1 MISPKQYKI
10 LKMEKT
16 ENNHLNYIKLSE
28 ILSRNEIYRR
38 IEKDDPEKLEFIK
51 NYVKNRFNIDLD
63 QDDMIVFEPLHAG
76 LVILLL
82 FDILEEYISKG

>member
-1 MISPKQYKI
+1 
-10 LKMEKT
+10 MEKT
-16 ENNHLNYIKLSE
+16 ENNHLNYIILSE
-28 ILSRNEIYRR
+28 ILTRNEIYRR

-63 QDDMIVFEPLHAG
+63 QDDMIVFEPIHAG

-82 FDILEEYISKG
+82 FDILEEYVSRG